1 MFPHAHRQLGLAC
14 AQLGNHEQAI
24 AEFQKT
30 VELTRGEAFATA
42 QLGWA
47 CGVAGNKDEAQRL
60 LDQLT
65 RRAQREHVD
74 PLAFA
79 WLNIGLGDTEAAFS
93 WLERAYEAKSSWLIF
108 LKVQQI
114 YEPLHPDPRY
124 HDLLRRLGLNS

>member
-1 MFPHAHRQLGLAC
+1 
-14 AQLGNHEQAI
+14 
-24 AEFQKT
+24 

-47 CGVAGNKDEAQRL
+47 HGLAGNQEEARRL
-60 LDQLT
+60 LHQLNG
-65 RRAQREHVD
+65 RAERDHVD

-79 WLNIGLGDTEAAFS
+79 WLNIGLGDLEAALA

-114 YEPLHPDPRY
+114 YEPLHADRRY
-124 HDLLRRLGLNS
+124 HDLLRRLGLQP